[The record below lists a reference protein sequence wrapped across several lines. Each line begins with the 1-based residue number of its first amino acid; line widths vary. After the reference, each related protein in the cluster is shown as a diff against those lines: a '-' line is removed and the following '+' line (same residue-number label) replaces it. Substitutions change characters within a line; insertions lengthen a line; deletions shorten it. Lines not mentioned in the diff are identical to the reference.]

1 MYVLH
6 TDEGVESVKGDIY
19 IYIYIYVL
27 HIVGVFYRYGVI

>member
-1 MYVLH
+1 MYVLY
-6 TDEGVESVKGDIY
+6 TDEGVDSLKGD